1 MNTTKRVTKR
11 ERFTQLLALPQV
23 KENKELVDFINHE
36 LELLTNKN
44 SGEKKPTA
52 QQVANEATKKIIAD
66 LLTENH
72 NRLFSISEMQ
82 KESAELGELTNQRI
96 SALLKQMVEATDPI
110 VEKIVDKR
118 KTYFKAIVGE

>member
-11 ERFTQLLALPQV
+11 ERFTQLLARSQV

-52 QQVANEATKKIIAD
+52 QQIVNEATKKIIAD

>member
-44 SGEKKPTA
+44 SEKKPTA
-52 QQVANEATKKIIAD
+52 QQVANEAIKQVIAN
-66 LLTENH
+66 LLTENP

-96 SALLKQMVEATDPI
+96 SALLKQMVETTDPI

-118 KTYFKAIVGE
+118 KTYFKAVVGE

>member
-11 ERFTQLLALPQV
+11 ERFTQLLALSQV

-82 KESAELGELTNQRI
+82 KERAELGELTNQRI

-118 KTYFKAIVGE
+118 KTYFKAVVGE